1 MIGEY
6 GKSTVRQR
14 KINRSVVL
22 RRVLLALI
30 VLCVAAIGIKAGTGF
45 DSFAL
50 FPVGRVEVYGNGF
63 VTKTEVLRLIGLDA
77 NRSILTFSRGRA
89 RKRLLADRRV
99 QGAEIVKLLPD
110 TLRVYVVEK
119 SKKML
124 LEAGGQ
130 AYWLSKDGVVLGAV
144 GLSEA
149 GTAAVRSRPVVTLE
163 SNIVDIKIGGKPG
176 NILLDGILAAAGE
189 IEKDYP
195 GFYGRIQSFCVE
207 QDGVHLLLSDARFQ
221 VYLGNTVTKEKLEQL
236 RALLFVLNTTY
247 PAGRGHGAIEIDMS
261 FSQAAVRQI
270 GVIK

>member
-14 KINRSVVL
+14 KINRRVAL
-22 RRVLLALI
+22 RRVMLALI
-30 VLCVAAIGIKAGTGF
+30 VLCVAAIGIRAGAGF
-45 DSFAL
+45 DSFVL

-77 NRSILTFSRGRA
+77 NRSILTFRRGRA
-89 RKRLLADRRV
+89 RKRLLADKRV

-130 AYWLSKDGVVLGAV
+130 AYWLSKDGVVLGAAV
-144 GLSEA
+144 LSGA
-149 GTAAVRSRPVVTLE
+149 AAVRSGPVVTLE

-176 NILLDGILAAAGE
+176 NILIDGILAAAGE
-189 IEKDYP
+189 IEKEHP
-195 GFYGRIQSFCVE
+195 GFYGRIQSFSVE

-247 PAGRGHGAIEIDMS
+247 PAGRGHAAIEIDMS

-270 GVIK
+270 GVTK